1 MATQKTLEMI
11 FGNAAGRR
19 VTIRVPDARPDLTAA
34 EVEAAMQQIVNK
46 SIFTS
51 SGGDLVS
58 RLGAR
63 VVTQDTVE
71 LEI

>member
-1 MATQKTLEMI
+1 MATQRTLEMV
-11 FGNAAGRR
+11 FANAAGRR

-34 EVEAAMQQIVNK
+34 EVDAAMEQILSKN
-46 SIFTS
+46 IFTS
-51 SGGDLVS
+51 SGGDLVGQ
-58 RLGAR
+58 LGAR